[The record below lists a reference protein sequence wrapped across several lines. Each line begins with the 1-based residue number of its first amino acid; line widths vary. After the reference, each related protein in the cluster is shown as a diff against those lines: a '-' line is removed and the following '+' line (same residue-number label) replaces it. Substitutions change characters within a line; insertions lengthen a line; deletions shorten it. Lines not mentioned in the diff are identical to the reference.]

1 MGFEILPPRVKK
13 ILKDLQK
20 INIFSDFYLAGG
32 TGLSILLNHRI
43 SVDVDLFSKG
53 KKLDNKD
60 RALLIKRLK
69 KLWDFKILA
78 EKEGTLE
85 IRKGIT
91 LISFFHYPYDLVK
104 PLVDFN
110 GIKIASIEDIGLMK
124 ISAIIGRGEKKDFID
139 LYFILQEINLYEL
152 LQLGKK
158 KFPAYQSFE
167 TLALKSLLYFDDAE
181 KEPMP
186 RMIKQVEWEE
196 VKEFLKKEVYAVAN
210 GIFF

>member
-1 MGFEILPPRVKK
+1 
-13 ILKDLQK
+13 
-20 INIFSDFYLAGG
+20 
-32 TGLSILLNHRI
+32 
-43 SVDVDLFSKG
+43 
-53 KKLDNKD
+53 
-60 RALLIKRLK
+60 
-69 KLWDFKILA
+69 
-78 EKEGTLE
+78 
-85 IRKGIT
+85 
-91 LISFFHYPYDLVK
+91 
-104 PLVDFN
+104 
-110 GIKIASIEDIGLMK
+110 MK

-152 LQLGKK
+152 LQLGKE